1 MPLTP
6 SPRSRLSLAI
16 LLVLTCAAV
25 GLAQSASSSRHSSWE
40 FNLHAAALKPGLFD
54 ESSGGLQVG
63 GRLFRNFASGISI
76 GANVDWAAPQDVTL
90 APFGSSSASLLLYSA
105 ELGYQVPVSPRAV
118 FFLGAGFGA
127 ARLTLDDAPLGA
139 AASSTGT
146 LVPVGAGFKVLNRAE
161 SPSWAIRFDVRD
173 NLILLE
179 TASADGGVETEP
191 RNNFEASVGFSF
203 LFGGAGPPE
212 PSVAERDSDRDG
224 VPDPL
229 DFCLNRPGAI
239 VDARGCPL
247 RPEPTP
253 DLDAPQVEAAP
264 EVEEEA
270 APEVEPED
278 VPEAAAGAEPDAD
291 RDGVPDSADGC
302 FATPEGVAV
311 SADGCPVPVAPAGEP
326 LPGDEDGDGVAD
338 ERDECRGTPAGLP
351 IDGRGCLARI
361 EPEGAQVDEGPIE
374 FPRPIE
380 ERAPAGE
387 APPAQEPAPGQQPAG
402 APATACID
410 GQRWATG
417 RDAVAFDGR
426 SFRPAGFP
434 QPVDPLFLRRVGS
447 FDGVPIYVS
456 DTATAPYSD
465 FWMPRCGDGNVF
477 ELFIESGSGR

>member
-1 MPLTP
+1 MPAIP
-6 SPRSRLSLAI
+6 PPRSRFTLALPLVLLCASGSLAQTTS
-16 LLVLTCAAV
+16 V
-25 GLAQSASSSRHSSWE
+25 RHSSWE
-40 FNLHAAALKPGLFD
+40 LNLHAAALKPGLFE

-146 LVPVGAGFKVLNRAE
+146 LVPVGAGFKILNRAE
-161 SPSWAIRFDVRD
+161 SPSWAIRFDARD
-173 NLILLE
+173 NLILLD
-179 TASADGGVETEP
+179 TASVDGVETEP

-203 LFGGAGPPE
+203 LFGGAGQPE
-212 PSVAERDSDRDG
+212 PSVADRDSDRDG

-247 RPEPTP
+247 R
-253 DLDAPQVEAAP
+253 AEAAP
-264 EVEEEA
+264 DLAAPAVEVEPELEEEA
-270 APEVEPED
+270 APEVQPEG
-278 VPEAAAGAEPDAD
+278 VPQAVVGAEPDAD
-291 RDGVPDSADGC
+291 GDGVPDSADGC
-302 FATPEGVAV
+302 LATPEGVAV
-311 SADGCPVPVAPAGEP
+311 GADGCPVPVAPPGEP

-338 ERDECRGTPAGLP
+338 ERDECPGTPTGLP
-351 IDGRGCLARI
+351 IDPRGCLARI
-361 EPEGAQVDEGPIE
+361 EPEGAEVEDGRIE

-387 APPAQEPAPGQQPAG
+387 APAQEPVPGQLPPG

-417 RDAVAFDGR
+417 RDAVDFEGR

-456 DTATAPYSD
+456 NTATAPYSD

-477 ELFIESGSGR
+477 ELFIES